1 MQKDQKEKINGGQV
15 FVIPHIVYDLYP
27 SGYIFGLSGAFKGEE
42 YRLYDVPG
50 EKCVI
55 GRKEGCNIQIMDG

>member
-27 SGYIFGLSGAFKGEE
+27 SGYILGYPVLLK
-42 YRLYDVPG
+42 
-50 EKCVI
+50 EK
-55 GRKEGCNIQIMDG
+55 NIRCMMCRERNV

>member
-27 SGYIFGLSGAFKGEE
+27 SGYIFGLSGAFK
-42 YRLYDVPG
+42 
-50 EKCVI
+50 
-55 GRKEGCNIQIMDG
+55 